1 MASSSYDLELAELMA
16 ESSDQSEAPV
26 ARRTMTLRKAA
37 ALAVVGM
44 VGFAALAT
52 SSGKAQLASA
62 KMADW
67 VGLAETD
74 AAELAT
80 MAAEV
85 ANEET
90 ALKAAVEEAEVQVAH
105 KMKTIQEDTKKHP
118 AQLAKDTAEMDTMM
132 KELEAAKT
140 ATLEEMVAAQEIAAL
155 QAEEAQK
162 KAAAMADKK
171 AAAAAAKKAATAAKK
186 AEEQRKKME
195 EAAQKAAGVQKA
207 VHEELEAATK
217 EIKDPKVTA
226 AIKNIENEK
235 KKPKAEE
242 KKVEAETKKAGSQ
255 AKTVDLATIK
265 ATTEETKKKAEKAE
279 KAVKAEPKMS
289 ATQVKAAKAELEV
302 EVAEGIHL
310 VEEAATK

>member
-52 SSGKAQLASA
+52 ASGKAQLVSA
-62 KMADW
+62 KTADW

-74 AAELAT
+74 AAELVT

-85 ANEET
+85 AKEEP
-90 ALKAAVEEAEVQVAH
+90 ALQAAVEGAAVQVAH
-105 KMKTIQEDTKKHP
+105 EMKTIQEDTKKHP
-118 AQLAKDTAEMDTMM
+118 AQLAKDIAEMDTMM
-132 KELEAAKT
+132 KELEVAKT

-155 QAEEAQK
+155 QANEAQK

-171 AAAAAAKKAATAAKK
+171 AAAAAAKKAETAAKK

-195 EAAQKAAGVQKA
+195 EAAKRVTAVQKA
-207 VHEELEAATK
+207 VDEAGEAAMK
-217 EIKDPKVTA
+217 ENKDAKVTA
-226 AIKNIENEK
+226 AIKKIED
-235 KKPKAEE
+235 EE
-242 KKVEAETKKAGSQ
+242 KK
-255 AKTVDLATIK
+255 AKERGFPNFPLPATIK
-265 ATTEETKKKAEKAE
+265 AITEETKKKAEKVE

-289 ATQVKAAKAELEV
+289 ATQVKAAKAELEA
-302 EVAEGIHL
+302 EVAEGTKL
-310 VEEAATK
+310 VEAATK